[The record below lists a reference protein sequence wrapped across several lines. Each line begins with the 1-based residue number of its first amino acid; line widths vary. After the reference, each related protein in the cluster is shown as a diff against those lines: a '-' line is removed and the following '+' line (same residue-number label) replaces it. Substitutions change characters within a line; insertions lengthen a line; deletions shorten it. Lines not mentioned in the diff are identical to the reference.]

1 MMPAGDTIVIQSRPP
16 GPPPDAVQRACQS
29 VEDWA
34 QSSGFA
40 YQRMG
45 DDIFEMI
52 PPWVLD
58 VAGAR
63 KQMAVD
69 IARLRWTQDL
79 LDQNWAKVIWL
90 DADALIFNPNAMVV
104 DAPEGFAFGRE
115 HWVQPGDKDGALKVY
130 KNVHNAFMVFTDQGR
145 WALDFYLESALRI
158 LKSAGPNTPPQLV
171 GPKLLTALNNVVQ
184 FPLIDCVGMASP
196 LVLADVARGG
206 GDAWEALAQA
216 HENAIAGLNL
226 CTSLLGTTV
235 DDVEIDHMLL
245 STVTDKL
252 LSKGAL

>member
-1 MMPAGDTIVIQSRPP
+1 MADTIVIQSRPP
-16 GPPPDAVQRACQS
+16 GTPPDAVQRACLS

-34 QSSGFA
+34 RSSGFA

-45 DDIFEMI
+45 DEIFEMI
-52 PPWVLD
+52 PDWVLD
-58 VAGAR
+58 VAGTR

-69 IARLRWTQDL
+69 IGRLKWTQNL

-90 DADALIFNPNAMVV
+90 DADALIFNPGAMIV
-104 DAPEGFAFGRE
+104 DVPDGFGFGRE
-115 HWVQPGDKDGALKVY
+115 HWVQPGEKGNAFKVY

-145 WALDFYLESALRI
+145 WALDFYLEAALRI

-206 GDAWEALAQA
+206 GDAWDTLRQA
-216 HENAIAGLNL
+216 HDNDIAGLNL
-226 CTSLLGTTV
+226 CMSLVGTRV
-235 DDVEIDHMLL
+235 DGVNIDHTLL
-245 STVTDKL
+245 SVVAGKL
-252 LSKGAL
+252 LSK